1 MIQNKNY
8 ILRAAKLAGKA
19 MHDYD
24 MIQDKDKIL
33 VGLSGGKDS
42 FTLLHILSTRRKWIP
57 VDYELH
63 AVYVKMNAPCGVS
76 HSKTDLKKLCEE
88 LNVIFHEKVIEIDA
102 PRTSECFW
110 CSWNKRKTLFNSCEE
125 YGCNKLALGHHKDDI
140 VETYLLN
147 LFYHGQI
154 ATMPPKLDF
163 FDGKLTMIRPLAY
176 MEETM
181 SGRYAEE
188 HGFIPVS
195 CSKEFF
201 NTTQRSMVKNLIA
214 DLKKS
219 IPKVKSNLFNSLR
232 KEIDR
237 EYIL

>member
-1 MIQNKNY
+1 MIENKNY

-19 MHDYD
+19 MHDYS

-42 FTLLHILSTRRKWIP
+42 FTLLHILSARRKWIP
-57 VDYELH
+57 VSYDLY
-63 AVYVKMNAPCGVS
+63 AVYVKLNAPCGVS
-76 HSKTDLKKLCEE
+76 AAKMNLEKLCADLDVHFQE
-88 LNVIFHEKVIEIDA
+88 ITIEIDE
-102 PRTSECFW
+102 PRKSSCFW
-110 CSWNKRKTLFNSCEE
+110 CSWNKRKTLFNACQDL
-125 YGCNKLALGHHKDDI
+125 GCNKLALGHHKDDI
-140 VETYLLN
+140 VETFLLN

-163 FDGKLTMIRPLAY
+163 FGGKLTLIRPLVY

-181 SGRYAEE
+181 TKRYAEE
-188 HGFIPVS
+188 HDFASVS
-195 CSKEFF
+195 CSREFF
-201 NTTQRSMVKNLIA
+201 DTTKRSMVKNLISN
-214 DLKKS
+214 LKHD
-219 IPKVKSNLFNSLR
+219 IPKIKSNLFNSLK